1 MRDPICVA
9 LLILCV
15 SAPRSTAHAQDT
27 SALTPL
33 QIERTER
40 LLETR
45 IACRGCHI
53 IAGDGGAIGPVLD
66 GISDRADLTYV
77 RAVIAD
83 PAKIPGSIMPHQP
96 MSDGDQDRLARY
108 LHQQPLSSAGADAPA
123 PQAPT
128 ALMAGEEEDG
138 ASLYTRH
145 CAACHG
151 DSGNG
156 DGWNSARLPVQ
167 PTRHADPTLM
177 SLRPDD
183 TLYDGIAAGGYVLDR
198 SARMPA
204 FGNLLS
210 DAQIRT
216 LVAHIRTLC
225 ACTQPAWS
233 GGAR

>member
-1 MRDPICVA
+1 M
-9 LLILCV
+9 
-15 SAPRSTAHAQDT
+15 SAPCASAQVQDT
-27 SALTPL
+27 TALTPL

-40 LLETR
+40 FLESR

-66 GISDRADLTYV
+66 GISDRADLAYV

-83 PAKIPGSIMPHQP
+83 PETIPGSIMPHQP
-96 MSDGDQDRLARY
+96 MSDGDVDRLARY
-108 LHQQPLSSAGADAPA
+108 VHQQALSSAGADPPT
-123 PQAPT
+123 PQAPAT
-128 ALMAGEEEDG
+128 LVPGTEDDG

-151 DSGNG
+151 ESGNG
-156 DGWNSARLPVQ
+156 DGWNSGLLPVQ

-204 FGNLLS
+204 FGHLLS
-210 DAQIRT
+210 DLQIRA

-225 ACTQPAWS
+225 ACSQPAWS
-233 GGAR
+233 GGAP